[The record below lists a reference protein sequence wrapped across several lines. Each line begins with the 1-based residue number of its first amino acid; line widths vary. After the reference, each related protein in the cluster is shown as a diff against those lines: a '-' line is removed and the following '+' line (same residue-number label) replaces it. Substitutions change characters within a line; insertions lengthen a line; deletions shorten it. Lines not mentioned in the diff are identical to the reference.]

1 MRNLIFILIIF
12 MTFLTVLKKDLPS
25 IFIKNAFD
33 KKISKIQVNNLKNLS
48 PSVILNSIY
57 LKEGDYFWKFNPKRL
72 KKDFEKIN
80 EIKYYNFSL
89 KKNGVLYISI
99 VEKEP
104 YMVWSFSNKK
114 KFIDDEGNI
123 LRLFGPDK
131 NRLIQIS
138 GYINKKKFSY
148 LNNVLKK
155 NNQFKSSIK
164 NIYYFENTGWKIIL
178 HDKTC
183 IILPEKKLSNV
194 LSFFEKKIKSSKIYY
209 DYKYYDMRVLE
220 RIYVSKENKC
230 LSS

>member
-1 MRNLIFILIIF
+1 M
-12 MTFLTVLKKDLPS
+12 
-25 IFIKNAFD
+25 
-33 KKISKIQVNNLKNLS
+33 
-48 PSVILNSIY
+48 
-57 LKEGDYFWKFNPKRL
+57 
-72 KKDFEKIN
+72 
-80 EIKYYNFSL
+80 
-89 KKNGVLYISI
+89 
-99 VEKEP
+99 
-104 YMVWSFSNKK
+104 
-114 KFIDDEGNI
+114 
-123 LRLFGPDK
+123 LFGPDK

-155 NNQFKSSIK
+155 NNQFKLSIK

-209 DYKYYDMRVLE
+209 DYKFYDMRVLE
-220 RIYVSKENKC
+220 RIYVSKKNKC

>member
-57 LKEGDYFWKFNPKRL
+57 LKEGDYFWKFNPEKL

-80 EIKYYNFSL
+80 EVKNYNFSL
-89 KKNGVLYISI
+89 KKNGILYISI

-131 NRLIQIS
+131 NQLIQIS

-220 RIYVSKENKC
+220 RIYVSKKNKC

>member
-131 NRLIQIS
+131 NQLIQIS

-155 NNQFKSSIK
+155 NNQFKLSIK

-183 IILPEKKLSNV
+183 IILPEKKLSYV

-220 RIYVSKENKC
+220 RIYVSKKNKC
-230 LSS
+230 LGS

>member
-12 MTFLTVLKKDLPS
+12 VTFLMVLKKDLPS
-25 IFIKNAFD
+25 KFIKNSFD

-48 PSVILNSIY
+48 PSIILNSIY

-131 NRLIQIS
+131 NQLIQIS
-138 GYINKKKFSY
+138 GYINKKKIF
-148 LNNVLKK
+148 L
-155 NNQFKSSIK
+155 FK
-164 NIYYFENTGWKIIL
+164 
-178 HDKTC
+178 
-183 IILPEKKLSNV
+183 
-194 LSFFEKKIKSSKIYY
+194 
-209 DYKYYDMRVLE
+209 
-220 RIYVSKENKC
+220 
-230 LSS
+230 

>member
-1 MRNLIFILIIF
+1 MRNLVFVFIIF
-12 MTFLTVLKKDLPS
+12 FTFLMVLKKDLPS
-25 IFIKNAFD
+25 KFVKNSFD
-33 KKISKIQVNNLKNLS
+33 KKISKIQINNLKNLS
-48 PSVILNSIY
+48 QSVILNSIY
-57 LKEGDYFWKFNPKRL
+57 LKEGDYFWKFNPEKL

-80 EIKYYNFSL
+80 EVKNYNFSL
-89 KKNGVLYISI
+89 KKNGILYISI

-114 KFIDDEGNI
+114 KFIDDKGNI

-131 NRLIQIS
+131 NQLIQIS

-148 LNNVLKK
+148 LNSVLKK
-155 NNQFKSSIK
+155 NNQFRSSIK

-209 DYKYYDMRVLE
+209 DYKFYDMRVLE
-220 RIYVSKENKC
+220 RIYVSKKNKC
-230 LSS
+230 LGS

>member
-12 MTFLTVLKKDLPS
+12 VTFLMVLKKDLPS
-25 IFIKNAFD
+25 KFIKNSFD

-48 PSVILNSIY
+48 PSIILNSIY
-57 LKEGDYFWKFNPKRL
+57 LKEGDYFWKFNPMRL

-80 EIKYYNFSL
+80 EIKYFNFSL

-99 VEKEP
+99 VEKNP
-104 YMVWSFSNKK
+104 HMVWSFSNKK

-131 NRLIQIS
+131 NQLIQIS

>member
-1 MRNLIFILIIF
+1 M
-12 MTFLTVLKKDLPS
+12 
-25 IFIKNAFD
+25 
-33 KKISKIQVNNLKNLS
+33 
-48 PSVILNSIY
+48 
-57 LKEGDYFWKFNPKRL
+57 

-80 EIKYYNFSL
+80 EIKNYNFSL
-89 KKNGVLYISI
+89 KKNGILYISI

-131 NRLIQIS
+131 NQLIQIS

-194 LSFFEKKIKSSKIYY
+194 LSFLKRKLKVQ
-209 DYKYYDMRVLE
+209 KYIMT
-220 RIYVSKENKC
+220 INFMI
-230 LSS
+230 